1 MDIGL
6 DTRMALRESRIRFQ
20 HEMYRALSCTNNRQK
35 NKLAAEWKEKYSPT
49 HYKELI
55 ACAKNKNIASNIIHW
70 NLEEM

>member
-20 HEMYRALSCTNNRQK
+20 REIYRALSCTNKKQK
-35 NKLAAEWKEKYSPT
+35 IKLAAEWKEKYSPT

-55 ACAKNKNIASNIIHW
+55 ACAKNKRIAGDILNW
-70 NLEEM
+70 NLDEL

>member
-20 HEMYRALSCTNNRQK
+20 KEMVKALSCTSKKQK
-35 NKLAAEWKEKYSPT
+35 IALAAEWREKYSPT

-55 ACAKNKNIASNIIHW
+55 ACAKNKRVAGEIIHW
-70 NLEEM
+70 NVEEM